1 MLLVEFFGKPI
12 NIDKELRKN
21 RNDDFDNNELF
32 WFIIDHDKL
41 HRDYFH
47 PLAKKIYHGYKNKN
61 LDKKS
66 IVKEFMPMVK
76 KGCMEFYHKN
86 KLPGH
91 FADNF
96 NKDLMKELCEKLY
109 DHYRED
115 IINDKEYAII
125 K

>member
-12 NIDKELRKN
+12 DVDKELRKN
-21 RNDDFDNNELF
+21 RNDNVNNNELF

-41 HRDYFH
+41 HKDYFH
-47 PLAKKIYHGYKNKN
+47 SLANKIYDAHKSKD
-61 LDKKS
+61 LDK
-66 IVKEFMPMVK
+66 INLVKEFMPMVK

-86 KLPGH
+86 KLQGH
-91 FADNF
+91 FEDNF
-96 NKDLMKELCEKLY
+96 SKDLMKDLCEKLY

-115 IINDKEYAII
+115 VVNDKEYTIA